1 MSTYTT
7 VDELK
12 KHLNIEAEYIDDDAY
27 LLELITV
34 AEIAVFN
41 YCNGGLVI
49 ELETLP
55 VPVKHACL
63 FLAAHFYTNRT
74 PIAFTN
80 TTEIPYTLKFL
91 LSPYRVYAIK

>member
-12 KHLNIEAEYIDDDAY
+12 KHLNIEADWIDDDAY
-27 LLELITV
+27 LIELIAV
-34 AEIAVFN
+34 AEMAVFN
-41 YCNGGLVI
+41 YCNGGLDEALV
-49 ELETLP
+49 TLP
-55 VPVKHACL
+55 VAVKHACL
-63 FLAAHFYTNRT
+63 FLAAHFYQNRT
-74 PIAFTN
+74 PIAFTG